1 MQLLTSLHYRKSVR
15 DQALLFFLLALSS
28 VAAFAQTNTPVPPT
42 AIPPTATNVILTVP
56 TNQFFTS
63 ANSWITQFAPVLAIG
78 VGIAVALAILRFIGK
93 QIVDAF

>member
-1 MQLLTSLHYRKSVR
+1 MIRLRRFLARHHAQIATLALMLLLTSI
-15 DQALLFFLLALSS
+15 AL
-28 VAAFAQTNTPVPPT
+28 AQTATPVPPT
-42 AIPPTATNVILTVP
+42 ATPVTLSVP

-63 ANSWITQFAPVLAIG
+63 ANGWITQFAPVLAIG